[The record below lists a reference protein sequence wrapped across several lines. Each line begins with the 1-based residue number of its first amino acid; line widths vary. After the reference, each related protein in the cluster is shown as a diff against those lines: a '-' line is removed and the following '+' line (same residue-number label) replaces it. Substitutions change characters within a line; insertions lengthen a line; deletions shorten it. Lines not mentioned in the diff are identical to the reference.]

1 MPEAQPPQ
9 IHIDSALFAEALNYT
24 AATTG
29 FSARLIEKDYYCT
42 LLLDYLAAVAPGL
55 VFKGGTCLAKVHA
68 DFYRLSEDLDF
79 SIPIKVSAS
88 RQDRRKLAA
97 AVKAAVAKV
106 AESCPGLRCEALLAG
121 SNDSSQYGGRI
132 AYSSA
137 LDTHPESLRI
147 EIGLREPLLT
157 APFNGP
163 LRTLLL
169 NPISGEPLLVP
180 FPVCCLSFIEA
191 MAEKLRAALSR
202 REAAIRDFYDI
213 DYAIQRKGFKLEESP
228 VLSLTREKLAVP
240 GNDPLDVT
248 PARLDR
254 LRAQLHAQLRPVLR
268 ERDFGAFDLE
278 RAIAAVRGVAAALER
293 SRP

>member
-1 MPEAQPPQ
+1 MPESQPPQ
-9 IHIDSALFAEALNYT
+9 FHLDSVLFAEALNYT

-42 LLLDYLAAVAPGL
+42 LLLHYLAGAAPGL

-79 SIPIKVSAS
+79 SIPIKVAAS
-88 RQDRRKLAA
+88 RQERSRLAA
-97 AVKAAVAKV
+97 EAKFAIAEVAKR
-106 AESCPGLRCEALLAG
+106 CPGLRCDAPLAG
-121 SNDSSQYGGRI
+121 SNDSSQYGGRVT
-132 AYSSA
+132 YSSA
-137 LDTHPESLRI
+137 LDQHPEPIRI

-157 APFNGP
+157 APCPGS

-169 NPISGEPLLVP
+169 NPISGVTQLAPVP
-180 FPVCCLSFIEA
+180 VSCLSFAEA

-213 DYAIQRKGFKLEESP
+213 DYAILRKGFRFDEPSL
-228 VLSLTREKLAVP
+228 LALTREKLAIP
-240 GNDPLDVT
+240 GNDPLDVS

-254 LRAQLHAQLRPVLR
+254 LRTQLHAQLKPVLR
-268 ERDFGAFDLE
+268 ERDFGTFDLE
-278 RAIAAVRGVAAALER
+278 RAIATVRAVAQALEL
-293 SRP
+293 PHP